1 MGPEK
6 GISRCQLSESQK
18 IGKQAF
24 YKQYEMHL
32 EDAYDY
38 TSRLMANNA
47 LMEDAKEG
55 IASFLEKRNPSWRN
69 KS

>member
-1 MGPEK
+1 
-6 GISRCQLSESQK
+6 
-18 IGKQAF
+18 
-24 YKQYEMHL
+24 MHL

-47 LMEDAKEG
+47 LNEDAKEG